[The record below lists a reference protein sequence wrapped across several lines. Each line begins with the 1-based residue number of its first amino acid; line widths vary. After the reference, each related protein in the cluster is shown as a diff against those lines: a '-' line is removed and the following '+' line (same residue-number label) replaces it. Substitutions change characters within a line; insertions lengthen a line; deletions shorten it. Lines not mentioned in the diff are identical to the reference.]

1 MLDCDLEAAWKLQSD
16 FLGLKLWA
24 PIIAECYLL
33 ENEPNSVGC
42 LRYVKGSDSFWVHER
57 LLEIDHDSHYMS
69 YRMEDNHFVF
79 PHGYQGYVA
88 KVRLGEAGEGQCWVS
103 WTYEVDPVQ
112 TQRQGDITKF
122 MSEFYKGNLKYLEEG
137 AQKLSASKKSDQS
150 VDHKLPASQ
159 QAPVAV

>member
-1 MLDCDLEAAWKLQSD
+1 MAGAVNTAAPKAAKKWSGGVHVVLDCDLEAAWKLQSD

-88 KVRLGEAGEGQCWVS
+88 KVRVS
-103 WTYEVDPVQ
+103 IPSPLPLSHL
-112 TQRQGDITKF
+112 RI
-122 MSEFYKGNLKYLEEG
+122 LKRCFLK
-137 AQKLSASKKSDQS
+137 AIHVVL
-150 VDHKLPASQ
+150 
-159 QAPVAV
+159 